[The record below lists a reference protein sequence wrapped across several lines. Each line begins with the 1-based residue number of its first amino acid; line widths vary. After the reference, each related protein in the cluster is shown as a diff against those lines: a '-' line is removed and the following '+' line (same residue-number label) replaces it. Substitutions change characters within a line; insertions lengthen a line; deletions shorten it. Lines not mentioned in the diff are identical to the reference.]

1 MTPTRPLAALTMLVL
16 AGCAA
21 GPQFKAPTIA
31 LPASYV
37 GGSARTVG
45 DVSTQMWWRDY
56 RDPMLDGLTARGLA
70 QNLSIRTALERVVQA
85 EATLRTTG
93 AASLIGGGVS
103 ASATRGTNLTGG
115 VSNTDKASFSPSLVL
130 DLFGGA
136 AQAREQALAQLQA
149 ARLDVGTARLTF
161 LSSLVSNYINA
172 RYYQNAAAITRA
184 TIASRRQ
191 TLRIVHAQ
199 LDAGTATE
207 LDVAQA
213 DAALAQS
220 RATLPALENGYDG
233 AVYALAT
240 LLAEPAG
247 PLLKQFSRGGAQPA
261 PRTHAAPGVPADLLR
276 NRPDV
281 RSAERSYA
289 AAIAA
294 VGVAD
299 AARLPQISLTG
310 TITTAS
316 TQSWG
321 FGASLLA
328 PILNQPALAAA
339 AAAKLSAARQAELA
353 WKSTV
358 LSAVQNVQAAQSS
371 YIRAGQSV
379 ARARDA
385 VRAFQKVVSLSRQ
398 TYQAG
403 TTTLIDLLTNERSL
417 ASAQLS
423 LASAQQ
429 SRAAG
434 WAQLQIAVGRGW
446 RIAAPAANGPAGT
459 IKTRAKDGTRPGSAD

>member
-1 MTPTRPLAALTMLVL
+1 MTPTRPLAALTMLAL

-37 GGSARTVG
+37 GGSARTAG

-56 RDPMLDGLTARGLA
+56 RDPTLDGLVAQGLG
-70 QNLSIRTALERVVQA
+70 QNLSIQTAVERVVLA

-93 AASLIGGGVS
+93 VASLISGGIS
-103 ASATRGTNLTGG
+103 ASSTRGTNLGGG
-115 VSNTDKASFSPSLVL
+115 VSTSDRAGFSPSLVL

-136 AQAREQALAQLQA
+136 ARTREQALAQLQA
-149 ARLDVGTARLTF
+149 TKLDVGTARLTF

-172 RYYQNAAAITRA
+172 RYYQSAAAITRA
-184 TIASRRQ
+184 TIVSRRE

-213 DAALAQS
+213 EAALAQS

-247 PLLKQFSRGGAQPA
+247 PLLKQLNHGGAQPA

-289 AAIAA
+289 AAVAA

-299 AARLPQISLTG
+299 AARLPQISLAG
-310 TITTAS
+310 TITTAT
-316 TQSWG
+316 TQSWS

-339 AAAKLSAARQAELA
+339 AAAKLSAAKQAELA

-385 VRAFQKVVSLSRQ
+385 VRAYQKVVSLSRQ
-398 TYQAG
+398 TYRAG

-423 LASAQQ
+423 LASALQ
-429 SRAAG
+429 SRATS

-446 RIAAPAANGPAGT
+446 RIAGVTGSDPAKTANAGGVD
-459 IKTRAKDGTRPGSAD
+459 KAGAKSGG

>member
-1 MTPTRPLAALTMLVL
+1 MISSRPIALLTSLAL

-21 GPQFKAPTIA
+21 GPDYKAPSIA
-31 LPASYV
+31 LPAAYV
-37 GGSARTVG
+37 EGGGGTVG
-45 DVSTQMWWRDY
+45 DVSLQMWWRDY
-56 RDPMLDGLTARGLA
+56 RDPTLDSLVAQGLG
-70 QNLSIRTALERVVQA
+70 QNLSIQTAVERVVQA

-93 AASLIGGGVS
+93 AASLISGGVS
-103 ASATRGTNLTGG
+103 ASSTRGTNVQGTG
-115 VSNTDKASFSPSLVL
+115 VATSSKASFSPTLVL

-136 AQAREQALAQLQA
+136 ARAREQALAQLQA
-149 ARLDVGTARLTF
+149 AKLDVGTARLTF

-172 RYYQNAAAITRA
+172 RYYQSASEITRE
-184 TIASRRQ
+184 TIRSRQ
-191 TLRIVHAQ
+191 ATLRIVHAQ
-199 LDAGTATE
+199 LDAGTGTE

-213 DAALAQS
+213 DAALAQA
-220 RATLPALENGYDG
+220 RASLPSLESGYYG

-247 PLLKQFSRGGAQPA
+247 PLLKRLNRGGSVPA
-261 PRTHAAPGVPADLLR
+261 PRVRAAPGVPADLLR

-281 RSAERSYA
+281 RSAESSYA
-289 AAIAA
+289 AAVAA

-299 AARLPQISLTG
+299 AARLPSLSLAG
-310 TITTAS
+310 TITTS
-316 TQSWG
+316 TNPSWS

-339 AAAKLSAARQAELA
+339 AEAKMSAARQAELA

-358 LSAVQNVQAAQSS
+358 LTAVQNVQAAETS
-371 YIRAGQSV
+371 YIRARQSV
-379 ARARDA
+379 ARSREA
-385 VRAFQKVVSLSRQ
+385 VVAFQKVVTLSRQ
-398 TYQAG
+398 TYQGG

-429 SRAAG
+429 SLATS
-434 WAQLQIAVGRGW
+434 WATLQVAVGRGW
-446 RIAAPAANGPAGT
+446 RIGAAGPTAS
-459 IKTRAKDGTRPGSAD
+459 RS